1 MDAGLFPRARSEVA
15 PGAVHVP
22 GWLDA
27 REQREFLHACR

>member
-1 MDAGLFPRARSEVA
+1 MDGELFPRARAQVA

-27 REQREFLHACR
+27 AEQRSLLDA